1 MTDTGYDTD
10 LYAWTV
16 AQAAHLR
23 AMKWNALDV
32 DHLAEEIEALGN
44 EQRHAVESHLRI
56 LLMHLLKWAYQPG
69 RRRRS
74 WLSSMTNARAEIEAR
89 LRRNPSLQPELPDFL
104 AWAYPKACRA
114 AADETG
120 RPRASFPQTCPWTLQ
135 QLLNDDFLPE
145 RVEEYESRA

>member
-1 MTDTGYDTD
+1 MVDTNYDSD
-10 LYAWTV
+10 LYAWTL
-16 AQAAHLR
+16 AQATHLR
-23 AMKWNALDV
+23 HRKWDALDV

-56 LLMHLLKWAYQPG
+56 LLIHLLKWAYQPR

-89 LRRNPSLQPELPDFL
+89 LRRNPSLRRELPEFL

-120 RPRASFPQTCPWTLQ
+120 RPRASFPQSCPWSIEQILD
-135 QLLNDDFLPE
+135 DDFLPE
-145 RVEEYESRA
+145 PVEE